1 MYQYVTLRKKAEI
14 IARKAHAGQVD
25 KAGEDYFNHPKRV
38 ADNFY
43 EDNDIIVALL
53 HDVIEDTDITLEHL
67 KKEGFNDDVLTALD
81 AMTKREGE
89 SYDLFIERVKDNPIA
104 LKVKMA
110 DLRDNMDILR
120 LPELTEKD
128 LQRIAKYHK
137 AYKYLAQFASEG
149 ESLHLVQLC
158 N

>member
-1 MYQYVTLRKKAEI
+1 MEHNNLKEYINKAET
-14 IARKAHAGQVD
+14 IAREAHAGQVD

-53 HDVIEDTDITLEHL
+53 HDVIEDTNITLEHV
-67 KKEGFNDDVLTALD
+67 KKEGFNDDVLAALD
-81 AMTKREGE
+81 AITKREGE
-89 SYDLFIERVKDNPIA
+89 SYDQFIERVKDNPIA

-120 LPELTEKD
+120 LPLLTEKD
-128 LQRIAKYHK
+128 LLRIAKYHK
-137 AYKYLAQFASEG
+137 AYKYLEQFKK
-149 ESLHLVQLC
+149 
-158 N
+158 